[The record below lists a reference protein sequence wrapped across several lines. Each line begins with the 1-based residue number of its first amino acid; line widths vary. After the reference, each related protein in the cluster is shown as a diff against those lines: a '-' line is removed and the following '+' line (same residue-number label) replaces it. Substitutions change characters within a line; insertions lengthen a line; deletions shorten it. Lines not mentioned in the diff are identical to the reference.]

1 MSTAKQNSAAAVT
14 TAAAAAASINI
25 NGNPVAAAYAKQEQ
39 LEAALEQKIDT
50 LFPRC
55 PQVPRAFNL

>member
-55 PQVPRAFNL
+55 PQVSRVSF

>member
-1 MSTAKQNSAAAVT
+1 MSTTKQNSAAAVT
-14 TAAAAAASINI
+14 TAAAAASINI

-55 PQVPRAFNL
+55 PQVSNVSF

>member
-1 MSTAKQNSAAAVT
+1 MSSAKQNSAAAVT
-14 TAAAAAASINI
+14 TAAAAASINI

-55 PQVPRAFNL
+55 PQV